1 MSKED
6 FYSLTPDEVMRAL
19 ETEGFSPTGQFT
31 QLNSYENRVFDIHL
45 DPGSREA
52 PRVIV
57 KFYRPGR
64 WNEAALLDEHGFIE
78 DLALAGLPVV
88 APFRLCNGKTINVS
102 HNIWFTVF
110 PRAMGRMVDEFQI
123 DDFHRLGR
131 TLAHLHNVGAARHAH
146 NRPILTTEAYGDESL
161 RVLQNWIAPDV
172 INRYNKAA
180 RYVLA
185 QCRNPL
191 KKTVQLRIH
200 GDCHRGNIL
209 KTDYKDRASEF
220 FLVDFDDCC
229 TGPAVQ
235 DFWMLLSEAETSE
248 IGTQELEAI
257 LEGYTEFRH
266 FDNHELQLIP
276 LLRGLRILYYAA
288 WIARRWEDP
297 SFSQIF
303 PQFLEYDYWVNEAKA
318 LEQIAGQ
325 V

>member
-6 FYSLTPDEVMRAL
+6 FYSLTPDEVMKAL
-19 ETEGFSPTGQFT
+19 EIEGFSPTGQFT

-45 DPGSREA
+45 EPGTREA

-64 WNEAALLDEHGFIE
+64 WNELALLDEHGFIN

-88 APFRLCNGKTINVS
+88 APLRLRNGKTIRAS
-102 HNIWFTVF
+102 QNIWFTVF
-110 PRAMGRMVDEFQI
+110 PRALGRMVDEFQI
-123 DDFHRLGR
+123 ADFHRLGR
-131 TLAHLHNVGAARHAH
+131 TLAHLHNVGAARQAR

-161 RVLQNWIAPDV
+161 RLLQSWIAPEV
-172 INRYNKAA
+172 INRYNKSAEYILA
-180 RYVLA
+180 R
-185 QCRNPL
+185 CRDPL
-191 KKTVQLRIH
+191 NKATRLRIH

-209 KTDYKDRASEF
+209 KTDFKDRASEF

-229 TGPAVQ
+229 TGPAIQ

-248 IGTQELEAI
+248 IGVRELNML
-257 LEGYTEFRH
+257 LEGYTELRH
-266 FDNHELQLIP
+266 FNDRELQLIP

-297 SFSQIF
+297 SFPQIF
-303 PQFLEYDYWVNEAKA
+303 PQFLEYDYWSNEATA
-318 LEQIAGQ
+318 LERIAGQ